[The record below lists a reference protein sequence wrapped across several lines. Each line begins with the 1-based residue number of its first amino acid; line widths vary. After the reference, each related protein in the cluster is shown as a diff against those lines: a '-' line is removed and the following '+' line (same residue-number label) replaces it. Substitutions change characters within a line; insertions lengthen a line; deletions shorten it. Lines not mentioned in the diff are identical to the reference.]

1 MGIACSDI
9 DDNLVNY
16 PVVAEVNTVYYIDS
30 ESGNDANS
38 GESES
43 SAWKTFANINRV
55 IFQAGNRILLKRGSV
70 WTGQVSPR
78 GTGTPS
84 NPIILGSYGE
94 GEKPII
100 NGNGEVKA
108 AVYLKNQSNWVI
120 QDLQVSNYA
129 DVRGDI
135 YRCGILVEND
145 NGGTVSNIKILNNT
159 VRDVSGSFRYV
170 GAFHPHQYGGIAV
183 NVIGQNA
190 TDKYDKVLIENNTV
204 EKAGRTGIVVW
215 DNLFASDLEASTNV
229 VIRNNS
235 VKDIDS
241 DGIITY
247 GCYGSLIEHNVANGC
262 GSYRE
267 DGQFN
272 GSAAIW
278 CTRGKDCIIQYNEA
292 YHTKALEG
300 NDDGT
305 GFDIDMDAVN
315 CIVQYNYSHDN
326 EEDLCCL

>member
-1 MGIACSDI
+1 M
-9 DDNLVNY
+9 
-16 PVVAEVNTVYYIDS
+16 
-30 ESGNDANS
+30 
-38 GESES
+38 
-43 SAWKTFANINRV
+43 
-55 IFQAGNRILLKRGSV
+55 
-70 WTGQVSPR
+70 
-78 GTGTPS
+78 
-84 NPIILGSYGE
+84 
-94 GEKPII
+94 
-100 NGNGEVKA
+100 
-108 AVYLKNQSNWVI
+108 
-120 QDLQVSNYA
+120 SNYA

-241 DGIITY
+241 DGIIT
-247 GCYGSLIEHNVANGC
+247 
-262 GSYRE
+262 
-267 DGQFN
+267 
-272 GSAAIW
+272 
-278 CTRGKDCIIQYNEA
+278 
-292 YHTKALEG
+292 
-300 NDDGT
+300 
-305 GFDIDMDAVN
+305 
-315 CIVQYNYSHDN
+315 
-326 EEDLCCL
+326 